1 MAVRHDDDLVAA
13 PVVHEQRPAPRLDDD
28 RVDHVACAV
37 EQDLE
42 PAAVVCDLHFAHQP
56 VYFELQG
63 DWPHRSASRRAA
75 APHPRPAAASTVAT
89 PCAGAFA
96 VDV

>member
-13 PVVHEQRPAPRLDDD
+13 SVVHEQRPASRLDDD

-37 EQDLE
+37 EQDVE
-42 PAAVVCDLHFAHQP
+42 PAAVVCDLHFTHQP

-75 APHPRPAAASTVAT
+75 ATHPPLAGASTVAA
-89 PCAGAFA
+89 PFVGAFA